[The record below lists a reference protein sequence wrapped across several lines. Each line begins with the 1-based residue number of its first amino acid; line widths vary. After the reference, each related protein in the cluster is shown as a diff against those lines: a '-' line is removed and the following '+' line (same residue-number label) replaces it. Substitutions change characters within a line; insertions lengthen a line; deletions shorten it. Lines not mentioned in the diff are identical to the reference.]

1 MRSSSTWTRT
11 RRSQQWKWPT
21 AAPSRTRASTASTRR
36 AECALGSSTPP
47 LPWCVLPSV
56 PSRRLLWRELLGTG
70 VLEACAASLWEAGG
84 GAARGHAHPPRP
96 TAVPAALGA
105 ELQAWQ
111 AGQGPGVQPWVA
123 PAERR
128 RAQGTEDS
136 WLRVTAASSMGATV
150 PHPPPLQ
157 GTTSGLPQCSQVP
170 AWPTSCSPRSRSRG
184 FSARPRMTLTT
195 GASKSRRWVAAP
207 RPRGQAL
214 GQSGRLRGGS
224 GAASASSLP
233 PPAPTPTRR
242 PVALAWSLLL
252 ASLGNWTR
260 LLAGPRVAGAG
271 PGWRP
276 PLLSQRRLQGG
287 ASVLRP
293 GGLCAPLT
301 AASRRQLSLLGGALP
316 MFELV
321 EQQPSHLAC
330 PDVLNLSLGEPRP
343 RPRGHLSGG
352 AVVPPVV
359 PRGAC
364 DAAVCLSLAPQAQ
377 RQLLLTFKICMNP
390 RCDHW
395 VTSVCH
401 VGPGTLPSVPCSP
414 WVQQPDPP
422 FFAPRAAAWPHTRGS
437 EWLPTGPGAP

>member
-111 AGQGPGVQPWVA
+111 VGQGPGVQPWVA

-136 WLRVTAASSMGATV
+136 WLRVTAVSSMGATV

-170 AWPTSCSPRSRSRG
+170 AWPTSCSPHSRSRG

-214 GQSGRLRGGS
+214 GQSGRLRGGVGLLTPATS
-224 GAASASSLP
+224 APAHAHAAPCGAGLVAASGLARELDGASRWASCGGGRPGVEAAPALTAPPPGRGVRSAPRRAVRAPHGCVSPTAVAARRRPAHVRAGGAAAV
-233 PPAPTPTRR
+233 TP
-242 PVALAWSLLL
+242 
-252 ASLGNWTR
+252 G
-260 LLAGPRVAGAG
+260 
-271 PGWRP
+271 
-276 PLLSQRRLQGG
+276 LSRCPEP
-287 ASVLRP
+287 VLR
-293 GGLCAPLT
+293 
-301 AASRRQLSLLGGALP
+301 
-316 MFELV
+316 
-321 EQQPSHLAC
+321 
-330 PDVLNLSLGEPRP
+330 
-343 RPRGHLSGG
+343 
-352 AVVPPVV
+352 
-359 PRGAC
+359 
-364 DAAVCLSLAPQAQ
+364 
-377 RQLLLTFKICMNP
+377 
-390 RCDHW
+390 
-395 VTSVCH
+395 
-401 VGPGTLPSVPCSP
+401 
-414 WVQQPDPP
+414 
-422 FFAPRAAAWPHTRGS
+422 
-437 EWLPTGPGAP
+437 

>member
-136 WLRVTAASSMGATV
+136 WLRVTAVSSMGATV

-214 GQSGRLRGGS
+214 GQSGRLRGGVGLLTPATS
-224 GAASASSLP
+224 AHAHAAPCGAGLVAASGLARELDGASRWASCGGGRPGVEAAPALTAPPPGRGVRPAPRRAVRAPHGCVSPTAVAARRRPAHVRAGGAAAV
-233 PPAPTPTRR
+233 TP
-242 PVALAWSLLL
+242 
-252 ASLGNWTR
+252 G
-260 LLAGPRVAGAG
+260 
-271 PGWRP
+271 
-276 PLLSQRRLQGG
+276 LSRCPEP
-287 ASVLRP
+287 VLR
-293 GGLCAPLT
+293 
-301 AASRRQLSLLGGALP
+301 
-316 MFELV
+316 
-321 EQQPSHLAC
+321 
-330 PDVLNLSLGEPRP
+330 
-343 RPRGHLSGG
+343 
-352 AVVPPVV
+352 
-359 PRGAC
+359 
-364 DAAVCLSLAPQAQ
+364 
-377 RQLLLTFKICMNP
+377 
-390 RCDHW
+390 
-395 VTSVCH
+395 
-401 VGPGTLPSVPCSP
+401 
-414 WVQQPDPP
+414 
-422 FFAPRAAAWPHTRGS
+422 
-437 EWLPTGPGAP
+437 

>member
-1 MRSSSTWTRT
+1 MAQGDSSVQHGRHGPPPPAPSGHDLRPAPVQPGARLAHLLLTTLSFQGFFCKTEDDFDDWCQQVKKVGGSSPSAWTG
-11 RRSQQWKWPT
+11 SGPVG
-21 AAPSRTRASTASTRR
+21 AAP
-36 AECALGSSTPP
+36 
-47 LPWCVLPSV
+47 
-56 PSRRLLWRELLGTG
+56 
-70 VLEACAASLWEAGG
+70 
-84 GAARGHAHPPRP
+84 
-96 TAVPAALGA
+96 
-105 ELQAWQ
+105 
-111 AGQGPGVQPWVA
+111 
-123 PAERR
+123 
-128 RAQGTEDS
+128 
-136 WLRVTAASSMGATV
+136 
-150 PHPPPLQ
+150 
-157 GTTSGLPQCSQVP
+157 
-170 AWPTSCSPRSRSRG
+170 
-184 FSARPRMTLTT
+184 
-195 GASKSRRWVAAP
+195 
-207 RPRGQAL
+207 
-214 GQSGRLRGGS
+214 GRLRGGV
-224 GAASASSLP
+224 GLLTPATSAP
-233 PPAPTPTRR
+233 PTPTRR

-252 ASLGNWTR
+252 ASLRNWTG

-352 AVVPPVV
+352 AVVPPVM

-390 RCDHW
+390 TCDHW